1 MVLSDSLSQRIT
13 RSYDKLT
20 ESERKIADYLQFHPE
35 KVLILSTAEIADACQ
50 VSKTSISRFIRK
62 LGYQDHLALR
72 NELLHERES
81 GTPVL
86 TQTIEAGYLQD
97 ELASLERLS
106 NPINSEAFA
115 EAVTLI
121 ANAKRVKV
129 IGFRNNYVLALHC
142 RQQLLQCR
150 ASVALLPTPGQTL
163 GEEIADIE
171 PDDVVIVFGFRRR
184 TAQFSHLMRVLS
196 DAQCILITDQSGQK
210 YGLEATH
217 CLVCELN
224 SQGPLDSYAAPMSLV
239 AHLVNQVYQANQGA
253 AAKVT
258 ASIRES
264 YQMINELE
272 S

>member
-13 RSYDKLT
+13 RFYDKLT
-20 ESERKIADYLQFHPE
+20 ESDRKVADYLQFHPE

-81 GTPVL
+81 GTPMI
-86 TQTIEAGYLQD
+86 TQAIEEGYLQD
-97 ELASLERLS
+97 ELASIERLS
-106 NPINSEAFA
+106 TPINSEDFSQ
-115 EAVTLI
+115 AVTRI

-150 ASVALLPTPGQTL
+150 RSVMLLPTPGQTL
-163 GEEIADIE
+163 GEEIADIQS
-171 PDDVVIVFGFRRR
+171 DDVVVVFGFRRR
-184 TAQFSHLMRVLS
+184 TAQFAQLMQALSHTH
-196 DAQCILITDQSGQK
+196 CILITDQSGQK
-210 YGLEATH
+210 YHSDVRH

-239 AHLVNQVYQANQGA
+239 AHLVNQVYQLNQSDS
-253 AAKVT
+253 AKVT
-258 ASIRES
+258 ASNRES